1 MAMSEPA
8 PMSPCINLCTLDLA
22 GVCIGCFRSVDEIT
36 RWTSMSAAER
46 WRVIEAAE
54 RRRRG
59 RPAVVRVVND

>member
-54 RRRRG
+54 RRRHAR
-59 RPAVVRVVND
+59 RPAIGTVND

>member
-1 MAMSEPA
+1 MAMDQPA
-8 PMSPCINLCTLDLA
+8 PMSPCVNLCTLDLA

-54 RRRRG
+54 RRRRAR
-59 RPAVVRVVND
+59 RPLSGTVND